1 MLSGQQMMLESMTMA
16 VLNVLAVY
24 LAAFSYRLTWYG
36 VMGTMIGMS
45 LITALV
51 THITTAKKTTGDEP
65 SHITVMLFAEGFAT
79 LVIAALS
86 ALAVLLILSF
96 RFNFPMALGI
106 AMLSGFL
113 SAFFRSILRGL

>member
-1 MLSGQQMMLESMTMA
+1 MA
-16 VLNVLAVY
+16 TLNVLAVY

-36 VMGTMIGMS
+36 IMGVMIGMS

-51 THITTAKKTTGDEP
+51 THVTSSKKSVGDEP
-65 SHITVMLFAEGFAT
+65 ARITVMLFAEGFAT
-79 LVIAALS
+79 LIIAALS
-86 ALAVLLILSF
+86 ALAVLVILAF

>member
-1 MLSGQQMMLESMTMA
+1 MMSGQQVMLESMKMA
-16 VLNVLAVY
+16 VLNVFAVY

-36 VMGTMIGMS
+36 FMGTMIGKS

-51 THITTAKKTTGDEP
+51 THITAAKKTTGDEP
-65 SHITVMLFAEGFAT
+65 ARITVMLFAEGFAT
-79 LVIAALS
+79 LIIAALS
-86 ALAVLLILSF
+86 ALAVLIILSF

-106 AMLSGFL
+106 ALLSGLL